1 MKIMT
6 LKAAAAYLNMN
17 AEVLRRQVQ
26 KGEIPGR
33 KLGKGSRSP
42 WRFIQEELDEYIQG
56 NNVQEQAEPEVQS
69 VLEKLMRDYKKANNE
84 DDEVIALNRLGR
96 LKKAGA
102 VPFLCEILLNA
113 SSTSNQIFWSI
124 RAMIEILGKE
134 ASHYLG
140 IFREDKDEWIQVE
153 VSIYYALE
161 FGDEQAIEILEQ
173 QYEKTGNFIVLQ
185 GLLQVKTKKYLQ
197 ELRTM
202 FKSEVVHTRLKAIGA
217 LRDISY
223 PQEEQDLAKLVLD
236 SDIYVQ
242 NEALKLAIKRKH
254 RSLIPQL
261 QLIIAG
267 NYPESIKRMAAGA
280 LAEAFDEA

>member
-42 WRFIQEELDEYIQG
+42 WRFIQEELDEYMQG
-56 NNVQEQAEPEVQS
+56 NNVQEQAEPETQS
-69 VLEKLMRDYKKANNE
+69 VLEKLISDYKKANNE
-84 DDEVIALNRLGR
+84 DDEVISLNRIGR

-113 SSTSNQIFWSI
+113 NSTSNQIFWSI

-134 ASHYLG
+134 ASSYLG
-140 IFREDKDEWIQVE
+140 NFRDNEDEWIRVE
-153 VSIYYALE
+153 VSIFYALE
-161 FGDEQAIEILEQ
+161 FGNEESINVLEQ
-173 QYEKTGNFIVLQ
+173 QYEKTGSFLALQ
-185 GLLQVKTKKYLQ
+185 VLLQVKTKKYLPKLQ
-197 ELRTM
+197 EM
-202 FKSEVVHTRLKAIGA
+202 FKSENSNNRLLAIRA
-217 LRDISY
+217 LKDISY
-223 PQEEQDLAKLVLD
+223 PQEEQELAKLVLD

-242 NEALKLAIKRKH
+242 TEALKVAIKRKH

-261 QLIIAG
+261 QQIIAG

>member
-69 VLEKLMRDYKKANNE
+69 VLDKLIRDYKKANNE

-161 FGDEQAIEILEQ
+161 FGDEQAIEVLER

-185 GLLQVKTKKYLQ
+185 GLLQVKTKKYLP

>member
-6 LKAAAAYLNMN
+6 LKSAAAYLNMN

-69 VLEKLMRDYKKANNE
+69 VLDKLIKDYKKANNE

-113 SSTSNQIFWSI
+113 NSSSNQIFWSI

-134 ASHYLG
+134 ASSYLH
-140 IFREDKDEWIQVE
+140 IFRDDKDEWIRIE
-153 VSIYYALE
+153 VAIFYALE
-161 FGDEQAIEILEQ
+161 FGDNESIDVLEQ
-173 QYEKTGNFIVLQ
+173 HYEKTGSFIVLQ
-185 GLLQVKTKKYLQ
+185 GLLQVKTKKYLS
-197 ELRTM
+197 ELRAM
-202 FKSEVVHTRLKAIGA
+202 FNSEFSNTRLKAIRA
-217 LRDISY
+217 LKDISF

-242 NEALKLAIKRKH
+242 TEALKLAIKRKH

-261 QLIIAG
+261 QQIIAG
-267 NYPESIKRMAAGA
+267 NYPESTKRMAAGA
-280 LAEAFDEA
+280 LAEAFNEV

>member
-69 VLEKLMRDYKKANNE
+69 VLDKLIRDYKKANNE

>member
-42 WRFIQEELDEYIQG
+42 WRFIQEELDEYMQG
-56 NNVQEQAEPEVQS
+56 NNVQEKAEPEAQS
-69 VLEKLMRDYKKANNE
+69 VLEKLIKDYKKAKTE
-84 DDEVIALNRLGR
+84 DDEVIALNRIGR
-96 LKKAGA
+96 LKKSGA
-102 VPFLCEILLNA
+102 VSFLCEVLLNA
-113 SSTSNQIFWSI
+113 DSTSNQIFWSI
-124 RAMIEILGKE
+124 RAIVEILGKE
-134 ASHYLG
+134 ARRYLE

-153 VSIYYALE
+153 VSIFYALE
-161 FGDEQAIEILEQ
+161 FGDQRAIEVLER
-173 QYEKTGNFIVLQ
+173 QYEKTGNFLILQ
-185 GLLQVKTKKYLQ
+185 GLLQVKTKKYLP
-197 ELRTM
+197 ELRAM
-202 FKSEVVHTRLKAIGA
+202 FKSEEVHTRLKAIGA
-217 LRDISY
+217 LKDISY
-223 PQEEQDLAKLVLD
+223 PQEEQDLAELVLD

-242 NEALKLAIKRKH
+242 SEALKLAIKRKH

-261 QLIIAG
+261 QHIIAG

-280 LAEAFDEA
+280 LAEAFDE

>member
-42 WRFIQEELDEYIQG
+42 WRFIQEELDEYMQG
-56 NNVQEQAEPEVQS
+56 NNVQEQAEPETQS
-69 VLEKLMRDYKKANNE
+69 VLEKLISDYKKANNE
-84 DDEVIALNRLGR
+84 DDEVISLNRIGR

-113 SSTSNQIFWSI
+113 NSTSNQIFWSI

-134 ASHYLG
+134 ASSYLG
-140 IFREDKDEWIQVE
+140 NFRDNEDEWIRVE
-153 VSIYYALE
+153 VSIFYALE
-161 FGDEQAIEILEQ
+161 FGDEESINVLEQ
-173 QYEKTGNFIVLQ
+173 QYEKTGSFLALQ
-185 GLLQVKTKKYLQ
+185 VLLQVKTKKYLPELQ
-197 ELRTM
+197 EM
-202 FKSEVVHTRLKAIGA
+202 FKSENSNNRLLAIRA
-217 LRDISY
+217 LKDISY
-223 PQEEQDLAKLVLD
+223 PQEEQELAKLVLD

-242 NEALKLAIKRKH
+242 TEALKVAIKRKH

-261 QLIIAG
+261 QQIIAG

>member
-42 WRFIQEELDEYIQG
+42 WRFIQEELDEYMQG
-56 NNVQEQAEPEVQS
+56 NNVQEQAEPETQS
-69 VLEKLMRDYKKANNE
+69 VLEKLISDYKKANNE
-84 DDEVIALNRLGR
+84 DDEVISLNRIGR

-113 SSTSNQIFWSI
+113 NSTSNQIFWSI

-134 ASHYLG
+134 ASSYLG
-140 IFREDKDEWIQVE
+140 IFRDNEDEWIRVE
-153 VSIYYALE
+153 VSIFYALE
-161 FGDEQAIEILEQ
+161 FGNEESINVLEQ
-173 QYEKTGNFIVLQ
+173 QYEKTGSFLALQ
-185 GLLQVKTKKYLQ
+185 VLLQVKTKKYLPKLQ
-197 ELRTM
+197 EM
-202 FKSEVVHTRLKAIGA
+202 FKSENSNNRLLAIRA
-217 LRDISY
+217 LKDISY
-223 PQEEQDLAKLVLD
+223 PQEEQELAKLVLD

-242 NEALKLAIKRKH
+242 TEALKVAIKRKH

-261 QLIIAG
+261 QQIIAG